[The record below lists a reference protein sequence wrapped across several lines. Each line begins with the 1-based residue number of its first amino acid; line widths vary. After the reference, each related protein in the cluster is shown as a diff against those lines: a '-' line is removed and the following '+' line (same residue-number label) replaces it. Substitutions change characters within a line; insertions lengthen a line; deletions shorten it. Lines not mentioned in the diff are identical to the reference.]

1 MAIRMKKTATQVET
15 VKDIIEQIEKKTIAQ
30 ILLDRLQLNLLL
42 KGLALRDI
50 YCKQTYANPLIW
62 VIAVSG

>member
-15 VKDIIEQIEKKTIAQ
+15 VKDIIEQIGKKTIAQ
-30 ILLDRLQLNLLL
+30 ILLDRLQLKLLL

-50 YCKQTYANPLIW
+50 YCKQTYANPLIR

>member
-1 MAIRMKKTATQVET
+1 MKKTATQVET
-15 VKDIIEQIEKKTIAQ
+15 VKDIIEQIEKKKTIAQ